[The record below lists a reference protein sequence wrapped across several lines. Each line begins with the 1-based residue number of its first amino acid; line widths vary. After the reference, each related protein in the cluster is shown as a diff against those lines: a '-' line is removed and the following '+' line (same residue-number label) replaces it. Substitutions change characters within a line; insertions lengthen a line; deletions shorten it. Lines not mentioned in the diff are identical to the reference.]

1 MTVFKAL
8 SGSPSALTQ
17 STGAQYRE
25 LYGLLYSNAADA
37 GHRAETFLGEQL
49 ALAAELPCD
58 LPEAPEQLFAWAE
71 KHCADVARDYARY
84 IEERRQ
90 GAGRRY
96 FQNKAH
102 ALFFLQRVAPTK
114 EVDGAWLEGVVE
126 QWQDH
131 RFDGLLTTY
140 LEELGKGDP
149 RQNHVAIY
157 RKLLAEHD
165 ADDRQGLDDEHF
177 LQGAIQ
183 LALGRCGASCMP
195 EVIGYNLG
203 YEQLPLHL
211 LISAY
216 ELRELGIDPYY
227 FTLHVTIDNV
237 SSGHGRKAVQALLE
251 LMPLEEEGKAE
262 FLRRVALG
270 YRLND
275 LGPGSTT
282 VIQAF
287 DLHREALAMLERK
300 RSFGQHMHSDYCRL
314 EGKTVNEWLSAPG
327 HVEDFLGALEHKGW
341 IKRHRPPQ
349 ESRFW
354 QLIEGSTAAMFG
366 VFSGYEKQLLQDWIA
381 GDWQDPKKPSPPRR
395 EHDTEDA
402 IDAGWA
408 DDPELIALQESLRD
422 QSPRQQL
429 ETLIPWLSAQRHCRP
444 AGLYAT
450 RRFIELRAGLR

>member
-1 MTVFKAL
+1 MTVFKPL
-8 SGSPSALTQ
+8 SGDPSTLVD
-17 STGAQYRE
+17 SSCDQYRE
-25 LYGLLYSNAADA
+25 LYGLLYSDACDA
-37 GHRAETFLGEQL
+37 GPRAETFLREQL
-49 ALAAELPCD
+49 NRAAGLTCD
-58 LPEAPEQLFAWAE
+58 LPEEPAQLSSWAQQ
-71 KHCADVARDYARY
+71 HCADVAHDYADY
-84 IEERRQ
+84 IEQRRQ

-102 ALFFLQRVAPTK
+102 ALYFLQRVAPTK

-126 QWQDH
+126 HWQDY

-149 RQNHVAIY
+149 RQNHVVIY
-157 RKLLAEHD
+157 RQLLNEHD
-165 ADDRQGLDDEHF
+165 ADDQQALDDQHF
-177 LQGAIQ
+177 VQGAIQ
-183 LALGRCGASCMP
+183 LALGRCSTNFMP

-211 LISAY
+211 LITAY

-237 SSGHGRKAVQALLE
+237 SSGHGRKAIQALLD
-251 LMPLEEEGKAE
+251 LMPVEQGANE
-262 FLRRVALG
+262 FYRRVAQG

-275 LGPGSTT
+275 LGIGSTA
-282 VIQAF
+282 VIEGF
-287 DLHREALAMLERK
+287 DLQREVFAMLERK

-314 EGKTVNEWLSAPG
+314 EGQTVNEWLSTPG
-327 HVEDFLGALEHKGW
+327 KIEDFLQAMQRKGW

-366 VFSGYEKQLLQDWIA
+366 VFSGYEKQLVHDWIA
-381 GDWQDPKKPSPPRR
+381 GEWQDQKKPPSPCRH
-395 EHDTEDA
+395 HDSGECLDE
-402 IDAGWA
+402 GRA
-408 DDPELIALQESLRD
+408 DDPEIVALQDTLHN

-429 ETLIPWLSAQRHCRP
+429 ESLIPWLSAQRHCRP

-450 RRFIELRAGLR
+450 RRFIELRAALR